1 MNLSKKSRY
10 GLTAL
15 IDLSIHSTKGHVSL
29 ISIAERNGISPQYL
43 EHIFASLRRAGII
56 KYKGAQGG
64 YLLGDSPPRIQSGIK
79 LSMVDGAYKIERE
92 EVSESENPRIALTI
106 QNLIIDKINDRLD
119 EVLENTT
126 LADLESSYK
135 DYGEY
140 NQNVLHLIHYFY

>member
-56 KYKGAQGG
+56 KSIKGAQGG
-64 YLLGDSPPRIQSGIK
+64 YYLGTALHELQWHQLSKLL
-79 LSMVDGAYKIERE
+79 DGAYKIERE
-92 EVSESENPRIALTI
+92 EVSEKRKS
-106 QNLIIDKINDRLD
+106 
-119 EVLENTT
+119 
-126 LADLESSYK
+126 
-135 DYGEY
+135 
-140 NQNVLHLIHYFY
+140 

>member
-15 IDLSIHSTKGHVSL
+15 IDLSIHSTKGHASL
-29 ISIAERNGISPQYL
+29 ISS
-43 EHIFASLRRAGII
+43 AGII
-56 KYKGAQGG
+56 KSIKGAQGG
-64 YLLGDSPPRIQSGIK
+64 YLLGDSPSRITVASIIEA
-79 LSMVDGAYKIERE
+79 LDGAYRIERE

-135 DYGEY
+135 DYDEY
-140 NQNVLHLIHYFY
+140 NQGMYYI

>member
-56 KYKGAQGG
+56 KSIKGAQGG
-64 YLLGDSPPRIQSGIK
+64 YLLGDSPSRITVASIIYR
-79 LSMVDGAYKIERE
+79 SFRWC
-92 EVSESENPRIALTI
+92 I
-106 QNLIIDKINDRLD
+106 QNCERRSIRKRK
-119 EVLENTT
+119 
-126 LADLESSYK
+126 S
-135 DYGEY
+135 
-140 NQNVLHLIHYFY
+140 

>member
-56 KYKGAQGG
+56 KSIKGAQGG
-64 YLLGDSPPRIQSGIK
+64 YLLGDSPSRITVASIIEA
-79 LSMVDGAYKIERE
+79 LDGAYRIERE
-92 EVSESENPRIALTI
+92 ESENPRIALTI

-135 DYGEY
+135 DYDEY
-140 NQNVLHLIHYFY
+140 NQGMYYI

>member
-1 MNLSKKSRY
+1 M
-10 GLTAL
+10 
-15 IDLSIHSTKGHVSL
+15 
-29 ISIAERNGISPQYL
+29 

-56 KYKGAQGG
+56 KSIKGAQGG
-64 YLLGDSPPRIQSGIK
+64 YLLGDSPSRITVASIIEA
-79 LSMVDGAYKIERE
+79 LDGAYKIERE

-135 DYGEY
+135 DYDEY
-140 NQNVLHLIHYFY
+140 NQGMYYI